1 MNKATKTLILSSN
14 NTQFGS
20 CQPRLLNDLD
30 VDGDAIYFVDTSYLR
45 SAAEA
50 LQEIGEA
57 QPRGRLFKFTQSTSK
72 VELLL
77 DNLYFPNGITLTP
90 QKDALLISEMTKTRI
105 TRYFL

>member
-1 MNKATKTLILSSN
+1 MITTVLIHRKKRRINKTVSKTFKATKTLILSSN

-77 DNLYFPNGITLTP
+77 DNL
-90 QKDALLISEMTKTRI
+90 
-105 TRYFL
+105 